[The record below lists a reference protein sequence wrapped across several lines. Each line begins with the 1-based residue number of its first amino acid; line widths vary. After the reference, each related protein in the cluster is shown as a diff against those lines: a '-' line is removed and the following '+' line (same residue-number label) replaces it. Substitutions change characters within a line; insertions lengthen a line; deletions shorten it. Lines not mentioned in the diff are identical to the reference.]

1 MLVMARA
8 SEIRI
13 READIHDRETFQKLM
28 LEAYGEIVIEKLGT
42 YPPTG
47 SNFPAL
53 WEKSL
58 PIW

>member
-28 LEAYGEIVIEKLGT
+28 LEAYGEIVTGTLGT

-47 SNFPAL
+47 
-53 WEKSL
+53 
-58 PIW
+58 